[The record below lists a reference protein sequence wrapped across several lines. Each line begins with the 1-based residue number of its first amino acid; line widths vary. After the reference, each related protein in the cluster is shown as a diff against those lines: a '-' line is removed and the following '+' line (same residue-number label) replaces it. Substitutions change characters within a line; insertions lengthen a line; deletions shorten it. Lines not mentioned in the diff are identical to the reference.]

1 MIFCERHICREK
13 LRGSFKECF
22 WGKTIFGE
30 RVYLGNECIWGKSVL
45 RKKGGG
51 LDYFTGR
58 NSGHQGATCQ
68 VSRTASAKQLD
79 ARTAQAKQLDAG
91 PACGSDESGIT

>member
-1 MIFCERHICREK
+1 MFWENDNI
-13 LRGSFKECF
+13 

-51 LDYFTGR
+51 LDYFNYAQNDKDSLDTPQKTSLLWR
-58 NSGHQGATCQ
+58 S
-68 VSRTASAKQLD
+68 SR
-79 ARTAQAKQLDAG
+79 AG
-91 PACGSDESGIT
+91 